1 MKRQRAALGMAV
13 MMAVSSLSGS
23 YVSASAME
31 TWQADAMI
39 LEEELAAEEI
49 LEEAEPTPGAE
60 EVPETGVTTE
70 TEAETGA
77 AIDGMDGLQITGIE
91 ELTPEEAD
99 QLPKIELQDEEGE
112 ESWYSTGYEYST
124 GTSRLLPG
132 GEMDIRTSL
141 NYDEIDNEA
150 WIENYTISLAG
161 AEDGCWSSATAVVT
175 VNNDG
180 KTLHV
185 KAKSLDDIMKAG
197 EETDRYSIIPVQYFI
212 GEEKVASVGIDV
224 VVLEEYYKIVPEA
237 LEIENP
243 MIDEPVDF
251 SDLGISTEH
260 YYLTEES
267 SSTYEPEKGIRYR
280 VEWDKDAWQKV
291 PGEETVQQSKEE
303 GSADEESAM
312 GFRLYCVRQTGTP
325 GLECVRKRTLQ
336 RMERKRTGSR

>member
-112 ESWYSTGYEYST
+112 ENSGEIEPEAELEGFPGDES
-124 GTSRLLPG
+124 LLPG
-132 GEMDIRTSL
+132 WG
-141 NYDEIDNEA
+141 
-150 WIENYTISLAG
+150 
-161 AEDGCWSSATAVVT
+161 
-175 VNNDG
+175 
-180 KTLHV
+180 
-185 KAKSLDDIMKAG
+185 
-197 EETDRYSIIPVQYFI
+197 YSINSEYDLRVRNEDHPDGEVVRAQITGVWIDDPDGLFQY
-212 GEEKVASVGIDV
+212 ERW
-224 VVLEEYYKIVPEA
+224 
-237 LEIENP
+237 
-243 MIDEPVDF
+243 
-251 SDLGISTEH
+251 LG
-260 YYLTEES
+260 
-267 SSTYEPEKGIRYR
+267 R
-280 VEWDKDAWQKV
+280 
-291 PGEETVQQSKEE
+291 
-303 GSADEESAM
+303 
-312 GFRLYCVRQTGTP
+312 RQCLG
-325 GLECVRKRTLQ
+325 
-336 RMERKRTGSR
+336 

>member
-1 MKRQRAALGMAV
+1 M
-13 MMAVSSLSGS
+13 GS
-23 YVSASAME
+23 
-31 TWQADAMI
+31 
-39 LEEELAAEEI
+39 
-49 LEEAEPTPGAE
+49 
-60 EVPETGVTTE
+60 
-70 TEAETGA
+70 
-77 AIDGMDGLQITGIE
+77 
-91 ELTPEEAD
+91 
-99 QLPKIELQDEEGE
+99 
-112 ESWYSTGYEYST
+112 
-124 GTSRLLPG
+124 
-132 GEMDIRTSL
+132 EMCIR
-141 NYDEIDNEA
+141 DR
-150 WIENYTISLAG
+150 NYTISLAG

-251 SDLGISTEH
+251 SDLGISAEH

-303 GSADEESAM
+303 GSADEESSLSLIHISEPT
-312 GFRLYCVRQTGTP
+312 RP
-325 GLECVRKRTLQ
+325 
-336 RMERKRTGSR
+336 

>member
-1 MKRQRAALGMAV
+1 MLEQCYG
-13 MMAVSSLSGS
+13 SSL
-23 YVSASAME
+23 
-31 TWQADAMI
+31 
-39 LEEELAAEEI
+39 
-49 LEEAEPTPGAE
+49 
-60 EVPETGVTTE
+60 
-70 TEAETGA
+70 
-77 AIDGMDGLQITGIE
+77 
-91 ELTPEEAD
+91 
-99 QLPKIELQDEEGE
+99 
-112 ESWYSTGYEYST
+112 
-124 GTSRLLPG
+124 
-132 GEMDIRTSL
+132 
-141 NYDEIDNEA
+141 
-150 WIENYTISLAG
+150 
-161 AEDGCWSSATAVVT
+161 T

-291 PGEETVQQSKEE
+291 PGRRKRFSSRRKKDQQTRSH
-303 GSADEESAM
+303 AM
-312 GFRLYCVRQTGTP
+312 GFRLYCVRQTGNTWITSVC
-325 GLECVRKRTLQ
+325 GKELCRGWRGRELAAGR
-336 RMERKRTGSR
+336 